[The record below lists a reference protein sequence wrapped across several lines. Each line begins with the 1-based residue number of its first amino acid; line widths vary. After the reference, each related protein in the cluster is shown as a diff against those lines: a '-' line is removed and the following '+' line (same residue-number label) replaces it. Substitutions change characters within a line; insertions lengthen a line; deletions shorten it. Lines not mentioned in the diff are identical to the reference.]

1 MPPLSLPQNGR
12 GGRAHQGE
20 RGRRQEAGQEA
31 EAAPGEDQ
39 LG

>member
-1 MPPLSLPQNGR
+1 MPPFLPQNGR
-12 GGRAHQGE
+12 GGRPHQGE
-20 RGRRQEAGQEA
+20 RGRRQEARQEA